1 MKISRLFHDKVKNEV
16 LKHLG
21 LKDYFQLNDKLDG
34 VFYFKKVL
42 KNSIGIDFF
51 EKQYQV
57 NLGKNSFLNS
67 NPVFNFNGDRI
78 YILTIFFD
86 EKIFIPDLEV
96 DYFFVFGVSRDFFNG
111 KFLGKV
117 SMSKINLLKSEKV
130 NTGVLSY
137 LCEFNLS
144 DLEK

>member
-1 MKISRLFHDKVKNEV
+1 L
-16 LKHLG
+16 
-21 LKDYFQLNDKLDG
+21 
-34 VFYFKKVL
+34 
-42 KNSIGIDFF
+42 F

-57 NLGKNSFLNS
+57 SLGKNSFLNS

-111 KFLGKV
+111 RFLGKV
-117 SMSKINLLKSEKV
+117 SMSKISLLNSGKV

-144 DLEK
+144 DLEN